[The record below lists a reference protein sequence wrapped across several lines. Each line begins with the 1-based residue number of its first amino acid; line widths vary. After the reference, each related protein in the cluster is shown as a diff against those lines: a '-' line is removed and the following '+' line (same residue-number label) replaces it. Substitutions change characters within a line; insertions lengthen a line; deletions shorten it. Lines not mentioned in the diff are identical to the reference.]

1 MLFDASIRK
10 ELSRSFGATL
20 LVLVSIVMTMMLIRT
35 LGQAAKG
42 HIGAA
47 DVLLIMGLT
56 VLSHLATVLALSLFI
71 AIVAV
76 LSRMYRDSEM
86 VIWAASGR
94 GLAACLRPV
103 LRFAWPPLLA
113 IAALALVVWPWS
125 HAQILQLRTQFE
137 QRSDMDRI
145 EPGQFQASSD
155 GTRVVFV
162 DDGAAAAPLE
172 AAGHASAAQPSV
184 RNVFVV
190 ENRAGVETITSA
202 QAAHIHTRADGTRW
216 AVLERGQRMQDDTTQ
231 GTLTLTHFER
241 YELLLRQ
248 DTLAQASLN
257 TRATSTAALL
267 GLGGTA
273 SDTTKLEPTQP
284 PSASVWDAPENR
296 AELGWRLSQPLM
308 ALNLVVLAL
317 AITHV
322 NPRTGRNVSVAIALL
337 AFIVYYNLNSVGQ
350 SWVATSRW
358 PLAAFM
364 GLHALVLA
372 LSALALA
379 ARHTHWRAPAL
390 LKWLRPR
397 GA

>member
-113 IAALALVVWPWS
+113 IAVLALVVWPWS

-145 EPGQFQASSD
+145 EPGQFQASAD

-162 DDGAAAAPLE
+162 DDGAAAPPE
-172 AAGHASAAQPSV
+172 AAGQASAAQPSV
-184 RNVFVV
+184 RNVFMV
-190 ENRAGVETITSA
+190 ENRSGVETITSA
-202 QAAHIHTRADGTRW
+202 QAAHVHTRADGTRW
-216 AVLERGQRMQDDTTQ
+216 AVLERGQRMQDDAAQ

-248 DTLAQASLN
+248 DTLAQANLN

-267 GLGGTA
+267 GVSAAPSDAA
-273 SDTTKLEPTQP
+273 SQSTSH
-284 PSASVWDAPENR
+284 SATPENR

>member
-113 IAALALVVWPWS
+113 IAVLALVVWPWS

-145 EPGQFQASSD
+145 EPGQFQTSAD

-162 DDGAAAAPLE
+162 DDGAAAPPE
-172 AAGHASAAQPSV
+172 AAGQASAAQPSV
-184 RNVFVV
+184 RNVFMV
-190 ENRAGVETITSA
+190 ENRSGVEAITSA
-202 QAAHIHTRADGTRW
+202 QAAHVHTRADGTRW
-216 AVLERGQRMQDDTTQ
+216 AVLERGQRMQDDAAQ

-248 DTLAQASLN
+248 DTLAQANLN

-267 GLGGTA
+267 GVSAAPSDAA
-273 SDTTKLEPTQP
+273 SQSTSH
-284 PSASVWDAPENR
+284 SATPENR

>member
-113 IAALALVVWPWS
+113 IAVLALVVWPWS

-145 EPGQFQASSD
+145 EPGQFQASAD

-162 DDGAAAAPLE
+162 DDGAAAPPE
-172 AAGHASAAQPSV
+172 AAGQASAAQPSV
-184 RNVFVV
+184 RNVFMV
-190 ENRAGVETITSA
+190 ENRSGVETITSA
-202 QAAHIHTRADGTRW
+202 QAAHVHTRADGTRW
-216 AVLERGQRMQDDTTQ
+216 AVLERGQRMQDDATQ

-248 DTLAQASLN
+248 DTLAQANLN

-267 GLGGTA
+267 GVSAAPSDAA
-273 SDTTKLEPTQP
+273 SQSTSH
-284 PSASVWDAPENR
+284 SATPENR

>member
-113 IAALALVVWPWS
+113 IAVLALVVWPWS

-145 EPGQFQASSD
+145 EPGQFQASAD
-155 GTRVVFV
+155 GARVVFV
-162 DDGAAAAPLE
+162 DDGAAAPPE
-172 AAGHASAAQPSV
+172 AAGQASAAQPSV
-184 RNVFVV
+184 RNVFMV
-190 ENRAGVETITSA
+190 ENRSGVETITSA
-202 QAAHIHTRADGTRW
+202 QAAHVHTRADGTRW
-216 AVLERGQRMQDDTTQ
+216 AVLERGQRMQDDAAQ

-248 DTLAQASLN
+248 DTLAQANLN

-267 GLGGTA
+267 GVSAAPSDAA
-273 SDTTKLEPTQP
+273 SQSTSH
-284 PSASVWDAPENR
+284 SATPENR

>member
-113 IAALALVVWPWS
+113 IAVLALVVWPWS

-145 EPGQFQASSD
+145 EPGQFQTSAD

-162 DDGAAAAPLE
+162 DDGAAAPPE
-172 AAGHASAAQPSV
+172 AAGQASAAQPSV
-184 RNVFVV
+184 RNVFMV
-190 ENRAGVETITSA
+190 ENRSGVETITSA
-202 QAAHIHTRADGTRW
+202 QAAHVHTRADGTRW
-216 AVLERGQRMQDDTTQ
+216 AVLERGQRMQDDAAQ

-248 DTLAQASLN
+248 DTLAQANLN

-267 GLGGTA
+267 GVSAAPSDAA
-273 SDTTKLEPTQP
+273 SQSTSH
-284 PSASVWDAPENR
+284 SATPENR